1 MSKEKQKIDMDP
13 KYLIKLT
20 VTLFATCVVVAG
32 ALGFVNKLTKPNI
45 DAANLAKTQAAMQA
59 VVADKENSEFSEPLE
74 LTAEMTNAAAENGA
88 TLAEAYEVLVGGEH
102 AGYTL
107 KVVASGSQGAIEM
120 MVGVD
125 AEAACTGVS
134 VVKHAETKGIGTKVV
149 VDNAV
154 VKSSGVPVLDQF
166 QGKGQADLP
175 LTVGS
180 NIDAIGGATVSTKGV
195 TTGVNAALAVAAV
208 MG

>member
-1 MSKEKQKIDMDP
+1 MSNEKQKIEMDP

-20 VTLFATCVVVAG
+20 VTLFITCVVVAG
-32 ALGFVNKLTKPNI
+32 ALGFVNKLTAPNI
-45 DAANLAKTQAAMQA
+45 AAANKAKTEAAMQA
-59 VVADKENSEFSEPLE
+59 VVADASSEFSEPME
-74 LTAEMTNAAAENGA
+74 LTADMSQAALDNGA
-88 TLAEAYEVLVGGEH
+88 TLMESYEVLVGGQH
-102 AGYTL
+102 AGYAI
-107 KVVASGSQGAIEM
+107 KVSASGSQGAIEM

-134 VVKHAETKGIGTKVV
+134 VVKHSETKGIGTKVV

-154 VKSSGVPVLDQF
+154 VKSTGVPVLDQF
-166 QGKGQADLP
+166 QGKGQGDLP
-175 LTVGS
+175 LTVGQ

>member
-1 MSKEKQKIDMDP
+1 MSNEKQKIEMDP

-20 VTLFATCVVVAG
+20 VTLFITCVVVAG
-32 ALGFVNKLTKPNI
+32 ALGFVNRLTAPNI
-45 DAANLAKTQAAMQA
+45 AAANLAKTQAAMQA
-59 VVADKENSEFSEPLE
+59 VVADPSSDFSEALE
-74 LTAEMTNAAAENGA
+74 ITAEMNEAAAANGA

-154 VKSSGVPVLDQF
+154 VKSTGVPVLDQF
-166 QGKGQADLP
+166 QGKGQGDLP
-175 LTVGS
+175 LTVGQ

>member
-1 MSKEKQKIDMDP
+1 MSKEKQKIDLDP

-20 VTLFATCVVVAG
+20 VTLFVTCVIVAG
-32 ALGFVNKLTKPNI
+32 ALGFVNKLTAPNI
-45 DAANLAKTQAAMQA
+45 AAANLAKTVAAMQA
-59 VVADKENSEFSEPLE
+59 VVADESSEFSDALE
-74 LTAEMTNAAAENGA
+74 LTPEMTEAALANGA
-88 TLAEAYEVLVGGEH
+88 TLTEAYEVTVGGEH

-134 VVKHAETKGIGTKVV
+134 VVKHAETKGIGSKVV

-154 VKSSGVPVLDQF
+154 VKSTGVPVLDQF
-166 QGKGQADLP
+166 IGKGQSDLP
-175 LTVGS
+175 LVVGS
-180 NIDAIGGATVSTKGV
+180 NVDAIGGATVSTKGV
-195 TTGVNAALAVAAV
+195 TTGVNAAMAVAAV